1 VIESNLFKLL
11 CIEVI
16 FNYDIIFFS
25 LLIIGIIVFLLSI
38 CDMFEDFKSDWEVFL
53 MFWPKQQYLTY
64 LNARNRVEMLIAI
77 NVWAWF

>member
-1 VIESNLFKLL
+1 MIESNLFKLL

-53 MFWPKQQYLTY
+53 MF
-64 LNARNRVEMLIAI
+64 
-77 NVWAWF
+77 